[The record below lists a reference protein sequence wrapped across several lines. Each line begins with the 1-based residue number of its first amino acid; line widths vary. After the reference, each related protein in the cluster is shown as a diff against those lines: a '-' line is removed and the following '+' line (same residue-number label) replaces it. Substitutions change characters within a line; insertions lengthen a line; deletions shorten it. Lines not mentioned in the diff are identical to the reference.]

1 MILDERVL
9 LSDQQAI
16 TVDAAST
23 NVIDLMALGITY
35 DQVQLQ
41 RKLGK
46 GQMIPF
52 LVQVT
57 EDFAGPDDVTFIF
70 QTDSVENFASPT
82 NVLSITV
89 PLADLVAGYI
99 LPMDKLPREI
109 RERYFRMYY
118 DVGANG
124 PATAGKITAGIVA
137 AVDGSYQG

>member
-16 TVDAAST
+16 TATANST
-23 NVIDLMALGITY
+23 NVIDLQALGITY

-57 EDFAGPDDVTFIF
+57 EDFDNLTDLEFIF
-70 QTDSVENFASPT
+70 QTDDDEAFGSAT
-82 NVLSITV
+82 DVLSIVV
-89 PLADLVAGYI
+89 PLASLVAGYI

-109 RERYFRMYY
+109 RERYFRMRY
-118 DVGANG
+118 VVNG
-124 PATAGKITAGIVA
+124 VAPTAGKVTAGIVA
-137 AVDGSYQG
+137 AVDGAYVG